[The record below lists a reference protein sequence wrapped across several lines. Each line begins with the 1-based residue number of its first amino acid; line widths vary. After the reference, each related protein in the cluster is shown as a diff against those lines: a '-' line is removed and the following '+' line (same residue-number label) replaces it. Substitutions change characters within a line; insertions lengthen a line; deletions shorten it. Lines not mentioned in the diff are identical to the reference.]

1 LKRILLI
8 LLAVFAG
15 AAALPAQAQSK
26 IAVVNFERILRESPQ
41 SKNAERRL
49 EAEFKKKEADLN
61 DVATRLRQAGEKLDK
76 ESVTLSE
83 TQRRDRQNQL
93 ADMDRDFQRRQRDL
107 RDEVGQRKQAEFSEV
122 VNSANRAI
130 KSVAEKEGYDVI
142 FQEAAYANP
151 KIDIT
156 DKVLKAMSDGA
167 AAPAK

>member
-1 LKRILLI
+1 
-8 LLAVFAG
+8 
-15 AAALPAQAQSK
+15 
-26 IAVVNFERILRESPQ
+26 
-41 SKNAERRL
+41 
-49 EAEFKKKEADLN
+49 
-61 DVATRLRQAGEKLDK
+61 VATRLRQAGEKLDK

-156 DKVLKAMSDGA
+156 DKVLKAMADGA